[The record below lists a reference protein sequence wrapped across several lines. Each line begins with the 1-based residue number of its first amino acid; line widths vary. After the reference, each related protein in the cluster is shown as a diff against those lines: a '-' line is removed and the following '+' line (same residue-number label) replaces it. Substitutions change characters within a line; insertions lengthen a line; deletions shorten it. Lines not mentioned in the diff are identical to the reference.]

1 MNLLYHIASYQGE
14 EESRFLA
21 QMIQWVSNEDE
32 VAQPQYEA
40 RFVHPQRREV
50 TVQGRAKGVL
60 FKESYFPN
68 WHAYVAG
75 KERRIYRAGPDFMYV
90 PLPPDA
96 DYPLGVTFLYRR
108 STLEQLSLGIS
119 LVTLLGLVVYGLEG
133 WLIPRILTRAWAGL
147 LQRCKSLLIT
157 LKEWW
162 AEEE

>member
-1 MNLLYHIASYQGE
+1 MNLLYHIASYQSE

-50 TVQGRAKGVL
+50 TVQSRAKGVL

-75 KERRIYRAGPDFMYV
+75 QERRIYRAGPDFMYV
-90 PLPPDA
+90 PISEEIS
-96 DYPLGVTFLYRR
+96 YPLQVILLYEK
-108 STLEQLSLGIS
+108 SSLEKISIGIS
-119 LVTLLGLVVYGLEG
+119 LLTLAGLIFYALEG
-133 WLIPRILTRAWAGL
+133 WVVPPLPRRFRRLL
-147 LQRCKSLLIT
+147 LQRPAMA
-157 LKEWW
+157 LKAVRDWW
-162 AEEE
+162 ADEE